1 MPFESNSV
9 FGNLQ
14 NYKMYLRPNAH
25 LHYGNTGKQKSKLN
39 KHQKNVQTL
48 LKIMSKNEPLTTWDL
63 AKISLPDDMSK
74 LREREKIYRRLLVG
88 RKDNGKHS
96 DGILDL
102 GLAIKDGKSLKTGIA
117 DKYRLSLYG
126 ILYCID
132 VFDFSNIDIDKIA
145 EKYSKVL
152 PKVFGKWDY
161 LKSKICNRVYGIK
174 LLANGLL
181 ADNPQIQVQSGI
193 PFYELMSY
201 VHIKYQRNFESILE
215 DQLAEQISYWFYT
228 NLLYTPVQ
236 KNNLNSYGIKNLD
249 TVFADDPN
257 LKKWFLIFFRDAIKY
272 YRQRYT
278 ILKNSDVK

>member
-1 MPFESNSV
+1 MPSESV
-9 FGNLQ
+9 LGNLQ

-25 LHYGNTGKQKSKLN
+25 IHYGRPGEKKSKLT
-39 KHQKNVQTL
+39 KHQLNVQSL
-48 LKIMSKNEPLTTWDL
+48 LKIMSKNEPLTTWGL
-63 AKISLPDDMSK
+63 AKISIPNDMAK

-88 RKDNGKHS
+88 RKDKGKHS

-102 GLAIKDGKSLKTGIA
+102 GLIVKDGKSLKTGIA

-132 VFDFSNIDIDKIA
+132 VLDFSNNEIDKIA

-152 PKVFGKWDY
+152 PKVFGKWNY
-161 LKSKICNRVYGIK
+161 LKSKIDSRIYGIK

-201 VHIKYQRNFESILE
+201 VHIKYQRNFESISE
-215 DQLAEQISYWFYT
+215 EQLAEQISYWFYT
-228 NLLYTPVQ
+228 NLLYNPIV
-236 KNNLNSYGIKNLD
+236 KNDSGSNGIKNLD
-249 TVFADDPN
+249 VVFEDDVE
-257 LKKWFLIFFRDAIKY
+257 LKKWFLFFFKSAIKY
-272 YRQRYT
+272 YQQRYQ
-278 ILKNSDVK
+278 ILKKSEVK